1 MDFLVTLAIE
11 IAMDIATLVAFAVV
25 FFFIAD
31 KM

>member
-11 IAMDIATLVAFAVV
+11 IATDVAVLLAFGVM
-25 FFFIAD
+25 FFFIAE

>member
-11 IAMDIATLVAFAVV
+11 IAKDVVALLAFSVT
-25 FFFIAD
+25 FFFIAE